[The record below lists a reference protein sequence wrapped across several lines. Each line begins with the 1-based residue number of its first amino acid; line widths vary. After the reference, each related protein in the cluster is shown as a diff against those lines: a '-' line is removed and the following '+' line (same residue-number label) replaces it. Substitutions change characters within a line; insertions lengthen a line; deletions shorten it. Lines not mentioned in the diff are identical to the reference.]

1 MQKNLDYHENIQNVS
16 QAVLEDDLKQKVPVN
31 RVANQLE
38 SVYNPI
44 FSAKKRDGYQ

>member
-1 MQKNLDYHENIQNVS
+1 MQKNLGYHENIQNVS
-16 QAVLEDDLKQKVPVN
+16 QAVLEDGLKQKVPVS